1 MGSQKSWTR
10 LSTHAYVQGRRKKS
24 AFCKMSQAA
33 IYEAEESTE
42 VAHSCEVR
50 GTARKTSPGEF

>member
-1 MGSQKSWTR
+1 MGLQKSRTH

-24 AFCKMSQAA
+24 AFCNMSQAA

-42 VAHSCEVR
+42 AAHGCEVAV
-50 GTARKTSPGEF
+50 TARKTSPGEF